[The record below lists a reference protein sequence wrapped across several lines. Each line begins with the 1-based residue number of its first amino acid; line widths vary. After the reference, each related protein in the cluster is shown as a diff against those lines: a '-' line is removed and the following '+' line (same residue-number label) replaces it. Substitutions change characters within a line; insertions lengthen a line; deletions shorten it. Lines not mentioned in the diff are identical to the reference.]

1 MKRLIDMFLRYIIL
15 IAIAIP
21 NFFIFYLIF
30 TPLTIYPVFFLIT
43 LFANPTLNGT
53 VISFSNQTIEI
64 VGACVAGSA
73 FYLLTILNLSTPN
86 IKLKKRIYM
95 LLISYLIFLII
106 NILRIVLLSYLLYT
120 GSPYF
125 DVTHKILWY
134 SLSTIFV
141 LVIWF
146 SEVKY
151 FNIKSI
157 PAYYDVKYLY
167 NQSSFSNWRKK

>member
-1 MKRLIDMFLRYIIL
+1 MFLRYIIL
-15 IAIAIP
+15 IVIAIP

-30 TPLTIYPVFFLIT
+30 TPLTIYPVFYLIN
-43 LFANPTLNGT
+43 LFANATIYGK
-53 VISFSNQTIEI
+53 VISFNEQTIEI

-106 NILRIVLLSYLLYT
+106 NILRIVLLSFLLYT

-157 PAYYDVKYLY
+157 PAYSDVKYLY
-167 NQSSFSNWRKK
+167 NQSSFSNWRKKWVLLA